1 MNSIQNNGLR
11 YIDIGVSRRIDSIG
25 SVKKSFSEELEKI
38 SKTEK
43 NDTVQIS
50 GMSYEQRL
58 EYLKELHKNTDYS
71 NMTDAEKLRLIHSR
85 FEENFDIWANKYGLY
100 GSFQDTNSLHDRI
113 VREYSSQLSDTINLR
128 EYNYEEMQQLWREAL
143 YPNHTEE
150 EIIQSVK
157 NKYSGD
163 STLDKFNT
171 ISELMDMGLCD
182 TFSAS
187 CMLDQMSRDFENS
200 VKQSNRFLFVSNDDS
215 ALMSMK
221 ENMAVGI
228 KSYISEIGNK
238 IIENFGGLIKC
249 PEDVKNSVYDI
260 IDILKY

>member
-1 MNSIQNNGLR
+1 MHIGL
-11 YIDIGVSRRIDSIG
+11 SRQTSSIG
-25 SVKKSFSEELEKI
+25 SVEKSFSDELERI

-85 FEENFDIWANKYGLY
+85 FEENFDIWANNYGLY

-113 VREYSSQLSDTINLR
+113 VREYSSQLSDTINLG
-128 EYNYEEMQQLWREAL
+128 EYNHEEMQQLWREAL
-143 YPNHTEE
+143 YPNQTEE

-249 PEDVKNSVYDI
+249 PEDVKDSVYDI
-260 IDILKY
+260 IDILK

>member
-1 MNSIQNNGLR
+1 MNSIQNSSLR
-11 YIDIGVSRRIDSIG
+11 YMDIGLSRQTSSIG
-25 SVKKSFSEELEKI
+25 SVEKSFSDELERI

-85 FEENFDIWANKYGLY
+85 FEENFDIWANNYGLY

-113 VREYSSQLSDTINLR
+113 VREYSSQLSETINLK
-128 EYNYEEMQQLWREAL
+128 EYNNKEREKLWREAL
-143 YPNHTEE
+143 YPNQTEE

-238 IIENFGGLIKC
+238 IIENFGGLSKC
-249 PEDVKNSVYDI
+249 PEDVKDSVYDI
-260 IDILKY
+260 IDILK

>member
-25 SVKKSFSEELEKI
+25 SVKKSFSEQLEKI

-85 FEENFDIWANKYGLY
+85 FEENFDIWANNYGLY

-128 EYNYEEMQQLWREAL
+128 EYNNKEREKLWREAL
-143 YPNHTEE
+143 YPNQTEE

-163 STLDKFNT
+163 STFVRFDIAVF
-171 ISELMDMGLCD
+171 
-182 TFSAS
+182 
-187 CMLDQMSRDFENS
+187 MLY
-200 VKQSNRFLFVSNDDS
+200 DS
-215 ALMSMK
+215 
-221 ENMAVGI
+221 
-228 KSYISEIGNK
+228 
-238 IIENFGGLIKC
+238 
-249 PEDVKNSVYDI
+249 
-260 IDILKY
+260 

>member
-1 MNSIQNNGLR
+1 MNNVQNSGLR

-85 FEENFDIWANKYGLY
+85 FEENFDIWANNYGLY
-100 GSFQDTNSLHDRI
+100 GSFEDTNSLHDRI
-113 VREYSSQLSDTINLR
+113 VREYSSQLDESFPK
-128 EYNYEEMQQLWREAL
+128 YSEEEKQQLWREAL
-143 YPNHTEE
+143 YPNQTEE

-157 NKYSGD
+157 DKYSGG
-163 STLDKFNT
+163 STLDKFNS
-171 ISELMDMGLCD
+171 ISELMTMGLCD

-187 CMLDQMSRDFENS
+187 CMLDQMSRDFQNS
-200 VKQSNRFLFVSNDDS
+200 VEQSNRFLLVSNDDS

-249 PEDVKNSVYDI
+249 PEDVKDSVYDI
-260 IDILKY
+260 IDILK